1 VNDLSRRAIEGLLW
15 LAAFFF
21 AVGIFL
27 SATLLLRGLPPT
39 PPTAIGRITIEGVS
53 KQRDYATLFLFFLI
67 VPVATIALH
76 RLGSRVNERLRAR
89 LAWRRDADGLQNLV
103 SLLFVLPF
111 FLAPFLYLT
120 TFKWGWP
127 VLIPVALSQLA
138 PRAVIALQEHRW
150 LRRLFAPELRPTHA
164 LIATEALAWLLFR
177 YIATGRRIAHI
188 PTLFLEAV
196 FILFFLALFWLAF
209 VLIARLA
216 SFAGGRDQER
226 VLQRLAIAA
235 LPMLV
240 LPVLGILFIAPSIAI
255 GSVMGAV
262 AIGMLIAVSG
272 ERTFSPRVIRNAVAY
287 AAFPLLLYCASY
299 ASTASLVQWI
309 DLFHRGESLGPASDY
324 LRGKVPYR
332 DVFVLHGLMLDGQ
345 LDAWL
350 MQLFGRDAAIAV
362 GRPVVLGS
370 FAVPAL
376 WFLGMAIFDSIP
388 LALLA
393 VLLGAVTTTDNE
405 RAFFELAAAALLLAG
420 LRAQATARGRAAR
433 AAFLGSGIFAA
444 LALFFSFDIGLYILG
459 GAAITLL
466 ILRGWR
472 ALAGFVGGFLIG
484 AAPFVIYLASR
495 GAFGAFAE
503 TSFVTLPRI
512 IDAVW
517 SLPFPDLT
525 RVFRRDLSLRT
536 ISEFFLYE
544 PFRFVLNPLVIGIS
558 ILVLLRRALQK
569 KREWLDAALLTLTAF
584 AALTQRS
591 AVGRADFPH
600 QYFSAFLIGPMI
612 LILLLF
618 LARGAKDVWATRDRN
633 AQAFVVLAAVALF
646 PLLFAALWVPDIL
659 NIRIDDTL
667 HYQGRVSR
675 IGFRD
680 AEAEEIRNRIDS
692 MRYHVFDLTRP
703 GQPIF
708 DFSNQPAFYFFCDRP
723 NPTRFYQ
730 VPILSPPAFQREAIV
745 ALERARPPLVI
756 RRSPQQFDIFDNV
769 DNTTRAQAVAAYID
783 AHYAYARSVR
793 GVELWTRKRPDSRFE
808 LASYMRRIRMPS
820 EKELEVTGGRTRLVF
835 PSVGSLP
842 GANQSYWRSDLVLHN
857 PMKQQMPL
865 ALRYVTGDLKIDRR
879 FTLAGGRSIRWEDV
893 VRTLFGA
900 PESRGVL
907 WVEYRG
913 ERGPVARVR
922 TYDAAHDAKASL
934 ESPLSMRDAAT
945 AGADAP
951 DLTLVGI
958 PGGGQQLRRINLG
971 VVNVGAIPATFRITV
986 HTRAGAR
993 IGRKVELGLPEDES
1007 FLLNDAE
1014 TELKV
1019 ALDENATVHV
1029 ELIAG
1034 TCVAYASVVGA
1045 GGDNQF
1051 IPAVPSPTP

>member
-1 VNDLSRRAIEGLLW
+1 
-15 LAAFFF
+15 
-21 AVGIFL
+21 
-27 SATLLLRGLPPT
+27 
-39 PPTAIGRITIEGVS
+39 
-53 KQRDYATLFLFFLI
+53 FLFFAI

-76 RLGSRVNERLRAR
+76 RLGSQADERLRAR
-89 LAWRRDADGLQNLV
+89 LAWRSDVEGLQDLV
-103 SLLFVLPF
+103 SLLFVAPF

-127 VLIPVALSQLA
+127 VLIPLALSQLA

-150 LRRLFAPELRPTHA
+150 LRRLFAPELRPAHA
-164 LIATEALAWLLFR
+164 LILTEALAWILFR
-177 YIATGRRIAHI
+177 YVATGKRIAHI

-196 FILFFLALFWLAF
+196 FILFFLTLFWLAF
-209 VLIARLA
+209 LLIARLA
-216 SFAGGRDQER
+216 SFVRGVDHER
-226 VLQRLAIAA
+226 VLQRLAIAG
-235 LPMLV
+235 LPMIV
-240 LPVLGILFIAPSIAI
+240 LPVLGILFVSPSIAI

-262 AIGMLIAVSG
+262 TIGMLIAVSG
-272 ERTFSPRVIRNAVAY
+272 ERAPSPRFIRNVVAY

-350 MQLFGRDAAIAV
+350 MQLLGRDAAIAIA
-362 GRPVVLGS
+362 RPVVLGS

-376 WFLGMAIFDSIP
+376 WYLGMAVFDSIP

-405 RAFFELAAAALLLAG
+405 RAFFEIASAALLIAG
-420 LRAQATARGRAAR
+420 LRSKRA
-433 AAFLGSGIFAA
+433 AAFLGSGVFAA
-444 LALFFSFDIGLYILG
+444 LALFFSFDIGLYCLG

-466 ILRGWR
+466 ILRRWR
-472 ALAGFVGGFLIG
+472 ALAAFAGGFLIG
-484 AAPFVIYLASR
+484 AAPFIAYLATR
-495 GAFGAFAE
+495 GALGAFFE
-503 TSFVTLPRI
+503 TSFVILPRI

-544 PFRFVLNPLVIGIS
+544 PFRFVLNPLVIGIA
-558 ILVLLRRALQK
+558 ILVLLRHVILSRGDGEGSPRK
-569 KREWLDAALLTLTAF
+569 SREILRFAQDDTRYVALLALTAF

-600 QYFSAFLIGPMI
+600 QYFSAFLIGPII

-618 LARGAKDVWATRDRN
+618 LARGARRIWATGDRS
-633 AQAFVVLAAVALF
+633 AQAFVVLAAAALF
-646 PLLFAALWVPDIL
+646 PLLFAALWVPDII

-680 AEAEEIRNRIDS
+680 PEAEEVRNRIDS
-692 MRYHVFDLTRP
+692 MRYHVFELTRP

-708 DFSNQPAFYFFCDRP
+708 DFSNQPAFYFYCDRP

-745 ALERARPPLVI
+745 ELERAKPPLVI

-769 DNTTRAQAVAAYID
+769 DNTTRAQALAAYID

-793 GVELWTRKRPDSRFE
+793 GVELWTRKQPEARFE

-842 GANQSYWRSDLVLHN
+842 GANQTYWRSDLVLHN

-879 FTLAGGRSIRWEDV
+879 FTLGGGRSIRWEDV
-893 VRTLFGA
+893 VRSLFSA

-907 WVEYRG
+907 WIEYRG
-913 ERGPVARVR
+913 ERGPVARVK
-922 TYDAAHDAKASL
+922 TYDTAHEAKASL

-945 AGADAP
+945 AGSDAP

-958 PGGGQQLRRINLG
+958 PGGGQQLRRVNLG
-971 VVNVGAIPATFRITV
+971 VVNVGAIPASFRITV
-986 HTRAGAR
+986 HTRDGAR
-993 IGRKVELGLPEDES
+993 VGRKVELGLPEDES

-1014 TELKV
+1014 TELRA